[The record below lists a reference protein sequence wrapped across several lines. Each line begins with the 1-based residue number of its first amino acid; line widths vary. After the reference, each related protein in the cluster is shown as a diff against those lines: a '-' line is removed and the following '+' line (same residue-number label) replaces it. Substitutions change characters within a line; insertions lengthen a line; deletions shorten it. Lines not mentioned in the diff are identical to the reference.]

1 MQAAA
6 RFGKA
11 PSEFWALA
19 QDDQAYMMALV
30 QVEASMSAWE
40 SQEAE
45 REAKK
50 KHA

>member
-6 RFGKA
+6 RFGYA
-11 PSEFWALA
+11 PSEFWMLD

-30 QVEASMSAWE
+30 ETERSMSAWD

-50 KHA
+50 KHD

>member
-6 RFGKA
+6 RFGMA
-11 PSEFWALA
+11 PSQFWELDR
-19 QDDQAYMMALV
+19 DDQAYMIALI
-30 QVEASMSAWE
+30 QTERNMSAWE

-45 REAKK
+45 RKAKK